1 MSSYEFTAVL
11 IRPEGT
17 DTWTYLDIPLDV
29 FKTFGSRAQV
39 KVRGTINGLPYRGVA
54 RPHGDGTHYLV
65 VNSSIRNAIAVSQ
78 GDPVSMT
85 LEADHE
91 ERTVAVPADFQ
102 QVLDAHPL
110 LKDAFERLSYSHR
123 KEYVQ
128 WFDEAKRA
136 ETRQKRIAKAMEML
150 LKGNTPKRN
159 PS

>member
-1 MSSYEFTAVL
+1 MSPFEFTAVL
-11 IRPEGT
+11 KRPEGIG
-17 DTWTYLDIPLDV
+17 TWTYLDIPLDV
-29 FKTFGSRAQV
+29 VKTFGSRAQV

-65 VNSSIRNAIAVSQ
+65 VNSSIRNAIGVSQ

-85 LEADHE
+85 LEADTA

-102 QVLDAHPL
+102 QVLDTHPVS
-110 LKDAFERLSYSHR
+110 KGMYERLSYSHR
-123 KEYVQ
+123 QQYVQ
-128 WFDEAKRA
+128 WIEGAKRA
-136 ETRQKRIAKAMEML
+136 ETRQKRITSAMEML